1 LAGSIRKKRNNM
13 NNLSNTNDAVAPTL
27 TQAEMISQHCFRMPG
42 LATKIEDFVG
52 RYMQQRE
59 GAYERDKKEQERA
72 KALHT
77 RKRREDGTRV
87 LKLLRVT
94 IFRDAGQIAE
104 ALSMDREHANNII
117 LDLLTARR
125 IRRQVMGGRDV
136 YCLMK

>member
-1 LAGSIRKKRNNM
+1 M
-13 NNLSNTNDAVAPTL
+13 NNLSNTNDVAAPTL
-27 TQAEMISQHCFRMPG
+27 TQAEMISQHCFRMPN

-52 RYMQQRE
+52 RYMQKRE

-94 IFRDAGQIAE
+94 IFRDADQIAE
-104 ALSMDREHANNII
+104 ALSMERDHAGNII

>member
-1 LAGSIRKKRNNM
+1 M
-13 NNLSNTNDAVAPTL
+13 NENIAIEDQPL
-27 TQAEMISQHCFRMPG
+27 TQAEMISQHCFRMPS

-52 RYMQQRE
+52 KYMQLRE
-59 GAYERDKKEQERA
+59 GAYERDRKEQERA

-77 RKRREDGTRV
+77 RKRREGGTRV

-104 ALSMDREHANNII
+104 ALSMDREQADNII

-125 IRRQVMGGRDV
+125 IRRQAMGERDV
-136 YCLMK
+136 YCLMR

>member
-1 LAGSIRKKRNNM
+1 M
-13 NNLSNTNDAVAPTL
+13 NNLSNTNDVAAPTL
-27 TQAEMISQHCFRMPG
+27 TQAEMISQHCFRMPN

-52 RYMQQRE
+52 RYMQKRE

-94 IFRDAGQIAE
+94 IFRDADQIAE
-104 ALSMDREHANNII
+104 ALSMERDHASNII

>member
-1 LAGSIRKKRNNM
+1 M
-13 NNLSNTNDAVAPTL
+13 NDLSNTSEALAKPL
-27 TQAEMISQHCFRMPG
+27 TQAEMISQHCFRMPT

-52 RYMQQRE
+52 KYMQLRE
-59 GAYERDKKEQERA
+59 GAYERDRKEQERA

-104 ALSMDREHANNII
+104 ALSMDREHADNII

-125 IRRQVMGGRDV
+125 IRRQAMGERDV
-136 YCLMK
+136 YCLMR

>member
-1 LAGSIRKKRNNM
+1 M
-13 NNLSNTNDAVAPTL
+13 NTLSDTNDVVAPTL
-27 TQAEMISQHCFRMPG
+27 TQAEMISQHCFRMPN

-52 RYMQQRE
+52 RYMQKRE

-94 IFRDAGQIAE
+94 IFRDADQVAE
-104 ALSMDREHANNII
+104 ALSMERDHADNII
-117 LDLLTARR
+117 LDLLTARK

-136 YCLMK
+136 YCLMR

>member
-1 LAGSIRKKRNNM
+1 M
-13 NNLSNTNDAVAPTL
+13 NENIAIEDQPL
-27 TQAEMISQHCFRMPG
+27 TQAEMISQHCFRMPS

-52 RYMQQRE
+52 KYMQLRE
-59 GAYERDKKEQERA
+59 GAYERDRKEQERA

-77 RKRREDGTRV
+77 RKRREGGTRV

-104 ALSMDREHANNII
+104 ALSMDREQADNII

-125 IRRQVMGGRDV
+125 IRRQAMGDRDV
-136 YCLMK
+136 YCLMR

>member
-1 LAGSIRKKRNNM
+1 
-13 NNLSNTNDAVAPTL
+13 
-27 TQAEMISQHCFRMPG
+27 MISQHCFRMPS

-52 RYMQQRE
+52 KYMQLRE
-59 GAYERDKKEQERA
+59 GAYERDRKEQERA

-104 ALSMDREHANNII
+104 ALSMDREHADNII

-125 IRRQVMGGRDV
+125 IRRQAMGERDV
-136 YCLMK
+136 YCLMR

>member
-1 LAGSIRKKRNNM
+1 M

-104 ALSMDREHANNII
+104 ALSMDREHAHNII
-117 LDLLTARR
+117 LDLLTARK

>member
-1 LAGSIRKKRNNM
+1 M
-13 NNLSNTNDAVAPTL
+13 NNLSNTNDVVAPPL
-27 TQAEMISQHCFRMPG
+27 TQAEMISQHCFRMPN

-52 RYMQQRE
+52 RYMQKRE

-104 ALSMDREHANNII
+104 ALSMEGDHASNII

>member
-1 LAGSIRKKRNNM
+1 M
-13 NNLSNTNDAVAPTL
+13 NENIAIEDQPL
-27 TQAEMISQHCFRMPG
+27 TQAEMISQHCFRMPS

-59 GAYERDKKEQERA
+59 GAYERDRREQERA

-77 RKRREDGTRV
+77 RKRREGGTRV

-104 ALSMDREHANNII
+104 ALSMDREQADNII

-125 IRRQVMGGRDV
+125 IRRQVMGDRDV
-136 YCLMK
+136 YCLMR

>member
-1 LAGSIRKKRNNM
+1 M
-13 NNLSNTNDAVAPTL
+13 NDLSNTSEPVAKPL
-27 TQAEMISQHCFRMPG
+27 TQAEMISQHCFRMPS

-59 GAYERDKKEQERA
+59 GAYERDRREQERA

-77 RKRREDGTRV
+77 RKRREGGTRV

-104 ALSMDREHANNII
+104 ALSMDREQADNII

-125 IRRQVMGGRDV
+125 IRRQVMGDRDV
-136 YCLMK
+136 YCLMR

>member
-1 LAGSIRKKRNNM
+1 MK
-13 NNLSNTNDAVAPTL
+13 NLNTSNDAINEPL
-27 TQAEMISQHCFRMPG
+27 SPAEMIAQHCFRMPG
-42 LATKIEDFVG
+42 LATKIEEFVG
-52 RYMQQRE
+52 AYMHHRE

-87 LKLLRVT
+87 LKLLRTTV
-94 IFRDAGQIAE
+94 FREASQIAE

-117 LDLLTARR
+117 LDLMTARK
-125 IRRQVMGGRDV
+125 IRRVTMGGRDV